1 MTTHHEEGALTRRL
15 GPGPTLY
22 SSFTSPDGAPTHAG
36 QARAVVAL
44 LHGYAD
50 YGARYQRVADL
61 WADMGIAT
69 ATIDLRGHGRSEGPR
84 GYCDRF
90 SDYLDDVG
98 ELVRLVGD
106 KAPGVPAVLFGH
118 SFGGLVASSYVIE
131 RPAQAGSGLPGIAWK
146 ALALT
151 GPFFGLPREVPAVQV
166 FAGRI
171 LRRIAP
177 GFAMPMGLKGE
188 QMTHDAAIAAQYDK
202 DPLGFTKAPVQ
213 WFFETQ
219 AAQKRA
225 LERAGEVRLPLCI
238 VMGSEDRVA
247 KIASAKEFYE
257 RAGSKDKTWDL
268 SQGHLHEVLNEPE
281 WKGIAEKLGKW
292 ILAHV

>member
-1 MTTHHEEGALTRRL
+1 MTTHEEGSLTRRL

-22 SSFTSPDGAPTHAG
+22 SSFTSPDAPP
-36 QARAVVAL
+36 RAVVAL

-50 YGARYQRVADL
+50 YAARYQRVADA
-61 WADMGIAT
+61 WAEKGIAT
-69 ATIDLRGHGRSEGPR
+69 VMIDMRGHGHAEGPR

-118 SFGGLVASSYVIE
+118 SFGGLVAASYVIE
-131 RPAQAGSGLPGIAWK
+131 RPAGASSGLPGIAWK
-146 ALALT
+146 ALVLS

-166 FAGRI
+166 IAGHI
-171 LRRIAP
+171 VRRIAP

-188 QMTHDAAIAAQYDK
+188 QLTHDAAIAGQYDK

-225 LERAGEVRLPLCI
+225 LSRAGEVTLPLYLA
-238 VMGSEDRVA
+238 MGSEDRVA
-247 KIASAKEFYE
+247 KVESAKEFFD

-268 SQGHLHEVLNEPE
+268 INGHLHEVLNEPE
-281 WKGIAEKLGKW
+281 WRTLADRLAEW

>member
-22 SSFTSPDGAPTHAG
+22 SSFTAPGGPDGAPTR
-36 QARAVVAL
+36 ARAVVAL

-50 YGARYQRVADL
+50 YGGRYQRVADL
-61 WADMGIAT
+61 WAEMGIAT
-69 ATIDLRGHGRSEGPR
+69 ATIDMRGHGRAEGPR

-98 ELVRLVGD
+98 ELVRLVCD
-106 KAPGVPAVLFGH
+106 MAPGVPAVLFGH

-131 RPAQAGSGLPGIAWK
+131 RPAHASSGLPGIAWK
-146 ALALT
+146 GLAMT
-151 GPFFGLPREVPAVQV
+151 GPFFGLPRKIPAVQLL
-166 FAGRI
+166 AGRI
-171 LRRIAP
+171 VRRIAP
-177 GFAMPMGLKGE
+177 GFPQPMGLKGE

-202 DPLGFTKAPVQ
+202 DPLGFTKMPVQ
-213 WFFETQ
+213 WFFEVQ
-219 AAQKRA
+219 EAQKRA
-225 LERAGEVRLPLCI
+225 LERAREVTLPLSI

-247 KIASAKEFYE
+247 KIESAKEFYE
-257 RAGSKDKTWDL
+257 RASSKDKTWEL

-281 WKGIAEKLGKW
+281 WKAIAEKLGSW
-292 ILAHV
+292 ILAH